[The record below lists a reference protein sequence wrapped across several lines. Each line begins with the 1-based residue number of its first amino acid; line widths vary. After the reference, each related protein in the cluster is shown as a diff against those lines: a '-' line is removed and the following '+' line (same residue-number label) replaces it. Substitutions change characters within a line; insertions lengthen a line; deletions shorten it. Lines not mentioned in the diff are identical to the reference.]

1 MSNVFSF
8 TGACGN
14 DAEVRYL
21 PSGLAVL
28 NVNVANNV
36 GYGDKR
42 QTMWIRVALFG
53 KPAEG
58 SLKDYLKKGQQVFVS
73 GELRLNEYR
82 ANDGSMKNSL
92 ELTANVVE
100 LVGSSKRNETSSSS
114 PSSYAPPATQGP
126 GYPPASQASPSHDN
140 FDAPYDD
147 DIPF

>member
-14 DAEVRYL
+14 DAEVRYS
-21 PSGLAVL
+21 PSGLAIL
-28 NVNVANNV
+28 HVNVANNI

-42 QTMWIRVALFG
+42 QTLWVRVTLFG

-58 SLKDYLKKGQQVFVS
+58 ALKEYLRKGTQVFVS
-73 GELRLNEYR
+73 GELSLNEYR
-82 ANDGSMKNSL
+82 ANDGTMKTSL
-92 ELTANVVE
+92 QVVANIID
-100 LVGSSKRNETSSSS
+100 LVGKKSDNNQAGQESY
-114 PSSYAPPATQGP
+114 PSSA
-126 GYPPASQASPSHDN
+126 PASRAPQSAPAQQPSDN

>member
-21 PSGLAVL
+21 PSGLAIL
-28 NVNVANNV
+28 NVNVANNI

-42 QTMWIRVALFG
+42 QTLWVRVTLFG

-58 SLKDYLKKGQQVFVS
+58 ALKEYLKKGTQVFVS
-73 GELRLNEYR
+73 GELSLNEYK
-82 ANDGSMKNSL
+82 ANDGTTKTSLQLNANIIDLIGKKNDAGQTGQESYS
-92 ELTANVVE
+92 AP
-100 LVGSSKRNETSSSS
+100 STSRA
-114 PSSYAPPATQGP
+114 PSSVPAQPSG
-126 GYPPASQASPSHDN
+126 SPDN